1 MQRLR
6 QQEADCEIRQFGTL
20 NVAKTTFQKGNIAA
34 KAINGLIPLV
44 IEEGIRIAFLLWKM
58 PIQEVEAVR
67 H

>member
-1 MQRLR
+1 LR
-6 QQEADCEIRQFGTL
+6 EPVCEIQEFGTL

-44 IEEGIRIAFLLWKM
+44 IEDSIGIAFLRRKM